1 MKSDCIREEGEILQ
15 RLARTRLLVVG
26 DLICD
31 HYIRGVTERTS
42 PEAPVPIVVVREEHF
57 VPGGAANVARN
68 ICHFG
73 AQVKLVGVVGQDDW
87 GRRILESLG
96 QLGADCSA
104 VLCVPD
110 RPTTIKTRILSHNQQ
125 MLRVDREETSP
136 LSPQTEQ
143 ELIDRAEELL
153 SGCDAVILSDYA
165 KGVLTSTV
173 VTRLIEAARR
183 QQIPLFV
190 DPKGRDY
197 RRYRNAFG
205 LTPNARE
212 AAEASGAETST
223 LQGLL
228 EAAHTIRQTTNCD
241 LLVITRGADGL
252 ALFYKS
258 EAPELIPSVAREVF
272 DVTGAGDT
280 FVAFLAMGIGA
291 RLAPSE
297 AARIANA
304 AAGIVVGKSGAATV
318 SQEELSMAISG
329 DTSLRK
335 TCHVAALRELGES
348 LRRAGKRIVFT
359 NGCFD
364 FIHAGHVA
372 MLQQAKALGDVLV
385 VATNSDETIH
395 RLKGAPRPII
405 KQRQREKLLAAIE
418 AVDYVVVF
426 EEPTPHKLLELLRPD
441 FLVKGRNYSHDEVEG
456 WEIVESYGGKVVLLD
471 VIEDISTR
479 KLVERVENR
488 DK

>member
-1 MKSDCIREEGEILQ
+1 
-15 RLARTRLLVVG
+15 
-26 DLICD
+26 
-31 HYIRGVTERTS
+31 
-42 PEAPVPIVVVREEHF
+42 
-57 VPGGAANVARN
+57 
-68 ICHFG
+68 
-73 AQVKLVGVVGQDDW
+73 
-87 GRRILESLG
+87 
-96 QLGADCSA
+96 
-104 VLCVPD
+104 
-110 RPTTIKTRILSHNQQ
+110 
-125 MLRVDREETSP
+125 
-136 LSPQTEQ
+136 
-143 ELIDRAEELL
+143 
-153 SGCDAVILSDYA
+153 
-165 KGVLTSTV
+165 
-173 VTRLIEAARR
+173 
-183 QQIPLFV
+183 
-190 DPKGRDY
+190 
-197 RRYRNAFG
+197 
-205 LTPNARE
+205 
-212 AAEASGAETST
+212 
-223 LQGLL
+223 
-228 EAAHTIRQTTNCD
+228 
-241 LLVITRGADGL
+241 
-252 ALFYKS
+252 
-258 EAPELIPSVAREVF
+258 
-272 DVTGAGDT
+272 
-280 FVAFLAMGIGA
+280 
-291 RLAPSE
+291 
-297 AARIANA
+297 
-304 AAGIVVGKSGAATV
+304 
-318 SQEELSMAISG
+318 MAISG